1 MRTKT
6 VFTISLLLI
15 TQLVFSQKILE
26 RKTNWSVSETKKWA
40 ETYKGLST
48 WDGLLLYQG
57 SDTATH
63 HFVGRIVDDFFW
75 FNIKR
80 AELKVNEERQYLEK
94 SSASFGYYYVDA
106 AKEFIKIKDY

>member
-15 TQLVFSQKILE
+15 VQLAFSQPILQ
-26 RKTNWSVSETKKWA
+26 RKTNWTVSEAKKWA
-40 ETYKGLST
+40 ETYKDFPT

-57 SDTATH
+57 SDTTTH
-63 HFVGRIVDDFFW
+63 HFIARIVDDFFW

-80 AELKVNEERQYLEK
+80 AELILTDERQYQTT

-106 AKEFIKIKDY
+106 AKDFIKIKDH